1 MPKGYG
7 RSGMASK
14 YKEQI
19 MGHEKSEEQEEYAKQ
34 KDLKKEAQAKEDL
47 QKIQNLKEIEPKT
60 VQLSVRRRRNYGGN
74 HFITFIEI
82 VIVVILAILA
92 GITLYCVYD
101 PQFGIDKLTYIK
113 EMQQRFVG
121 CVGIRIG
128 GF

>member
-19 MGHEKSEEQEEYAKQ
+19 MGHEKSEEQEEYARQ
-34 KDLKKEAQAKEDL
+34 KDLQKEIQAKEDL
-47 QKIQNLKEIEPKT
+47 KKIQNLGEIEPKT
-60 VQLSVRRRRNYGGN
+60 VQLNVRRRKHYGGN
-74 HFITFIEI
+74 HFVTFIEI
-82 VIVVILAILA
+82 VIVITLAILA

-113 EMQQRFVG
+113 ELQQRSVG
-121 CVGIRIG
+121 CIGIKIG